1 MTERVGLGMPQR
13 PCFGTSG
20 HLGGALGLAVLVALL
35 LGGCAASDSVFGP
48 DEVAESDRVTLRTLA
63 ENDENPRLDIG
74 EQTAEVAAYTTYAAS
89 YQSGGVTITVGLSIP
104 TADGPHPG
112 IVLAHGLTHPD
123 SFTQGGRMNP
133 ERDYFARAGYVV
145 LNVDLRSSHPGT
157 KAETA
162 LSIDMGAT
170 LDVINAVRAL
180 ARAELPGQPDLPGA
194 SDDLD
199 EDRIALLGH
208 SMGGALVINAMVA
221 QPGLIDAVVAI
232 APASSDAVD
241 NVHVLSLMA
250 GATSGS
256 IFARYGTPEDQP
268 AFWQDISARTFANRA
283 EAPLLIIHGTDD
295 PVTPIEW
302 SEATA
307 DVWNA
312 TGSDVRLEHLEGEG
326 HILSLRWRDA
336 MRLAEEF
343 LDAELD

>member
-13 PCFGTSG
+13 PCFGTSR

-63 ENDENPRLDIG
+63 ENDENPRLEIG
-74 EQTAEVAAYTTYAAS
+74 EQTTEVAAYSTYSAS
-89 YQSGGVTITVGLSIP
+89 YQSGGVTITAGLSIP
-104 TADGPHPG
+104 TADGPYPG

-123 SFTQGGRMNP
+123 SFIQGGRMNP

-145 LNVDLRSSHPGT
+145 LNVDLRSSQPGT

-170 LDVINAVRAL
+170 LDVINAARAL
-180 ARAELPGQPDLPGA
+180 AAADLSGLPGLSDL
-194 SDDLD
+194 SDLD
-199 EDRIALLGH
+199 EDRIALMGH
-208 SMGGALVINAMVA
+208 SMGGTLVINAMVA

-256 IFARYGTPEDQP
+256 IFARYGTPEDRP

-295 PVTPIEW
+295 PVTPVEW

-312 TGSDVRLEHLEGEG
+312 AGSDVRLVRLKGEG
-326 HILSLRWRDA
+326 HIFSSRWRDA
-336 MRLAEEF
+336 MELAEEF
-343 LDAELD
+343 LDDELD